1 MSVGSKI
8 GDTAGREIDH
18 LLLLG
23 ACIQAQD
30 PEDPLYPRVRL
41 DWSFPREKYWVLLS
55 PLPRSLVPL
64 SWLHWEELVSETLLP
79 LH

>member
-1 MSVGSKI
+1 MSIGSKI

-30 PEDPLYPRVRL
+30 PEDPLC
-41 DWSFPREKYWVLLS
+41 PREHLD
-55 PLPRSLVPL
+55 
-64 SWLHWEELVSETLLP
+64 
-79 LH
+79 